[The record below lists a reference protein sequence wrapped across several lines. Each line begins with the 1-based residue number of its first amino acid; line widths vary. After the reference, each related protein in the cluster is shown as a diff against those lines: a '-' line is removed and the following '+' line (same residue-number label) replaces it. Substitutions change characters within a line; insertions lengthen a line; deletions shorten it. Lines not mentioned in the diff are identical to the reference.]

1 MSDKDLG
8 NLRAIV
14 NNCHKI
20 ERFTSDLNNADEF
33 YED

>member
-8 NLRAIV
+8 NLSAIV
-14 NNCHKI
+14 DSCHKI

-33 YED
+33 